1 MDDNEDGGQYQEE
14 NNKELLWMTLRLMMH
29 KARKRIEMTTVE
41 VQQRTT
47 R

>member
-1 MDDNEDGGQYQEE
+1 MDGRVDDDKEVGHYR
-14 NNKELLWMTLRLMMH
+14 ELLWMTLRLMTST
-29 KARKRIEMTTVE
+29 ARKRIEMTTVE